1 MMSSNDAD
9 PPSETNFTLSVEH
22 SNMKDA
28 ENPEVQYL
36 SGWRFTAV
44 GIAIVLSMFLVC
56 PG

>member
-1 MMSSNDAD
+1 MSSKNAD
-9 PPSETNFTLSVEH
+9 PPSETNVTLSVEH
-22 SNMKDA
+22 SNILDP

-56 PG
+56 PS